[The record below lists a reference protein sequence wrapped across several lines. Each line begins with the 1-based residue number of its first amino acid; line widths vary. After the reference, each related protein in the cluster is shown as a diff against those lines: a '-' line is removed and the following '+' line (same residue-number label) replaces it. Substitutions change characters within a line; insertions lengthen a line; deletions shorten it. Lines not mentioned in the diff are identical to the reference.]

1 MMKNIFSKIAV
12 AVTLMVVSLALGGC
26 SNEDNYWTE
35 AVTISGTGVAHHEVT
50 MELGQTLQL
59 EAKTGILVDGKTFEW
74 TSSNPEVATIDQN
87 GLVRAVSLGFT
98 TITARAIN
106 IDSSYTGQII
116 LYVANASIGLVDD
129 RLDQSEAE

>member
-1 MMKNIFSKIAV
+1 MMKNIFSKIAI

-35 AVTISGTGVAHHEVT
+35 AVTISGTGVAHHQVT
-50 MELGQTLQL
+50 IELGQTLQL
-59 EAKTGILVDGKTFEW
+59 EAKTGILVDGNTFEW

-87 GLVRAVSLGFT
+87 GLVRAVGFGFT

-106 IDSSYTGQII
+106 IDSSYKGQII

-129 RLDQSEAE
+129 QIDQSEAE